1 MHVCNMFALLLLA
14 PCGQG
19 KGEGIAEHLFTSVL
33 NCIPWCILFVIYVYM
48 QLYIHKYKY
57 IHVCIY
63 IYIYM
68 HHVYQLFALLL
79 LALSRGVLGGGMAE
93 HLCTSVLTCMP
104 CYLASAT
111 HTYKYIYIYNYTN
124 I

>member
-33 NCIPWCILFVIYVYM
+33 NCIPWCILFVIYIYIYIYIHM

-57 IHVCIY
+57 IHLC
-63 IYIYM
+63 IYM

-79 LALSRGVLGGGMAE
+79 LALSRGVFGGG
-93 HLCTSVLTCMP
+93 
-104 CYLASAT
+104 YG
-111 HTYKYIYIYNYTN
+111 
-124 I
+124 